1 MISPCFSWENPL
13 VQRFHDLD
21 YEGVEDAHFLTPVRS
36 SRGTIDVE
44 GGPIQAPS
52 SPWPEDRAERTW
64 PYEEYEEEDS
74 FFMNWDWNCD
84 WELQHSKKKMS
95 KFLGVDLSTDVQG
108 FKHICRRKIVFAT
121 RGNLC

>member
-1 MISPCFSWENPL
+1 VISPCFSWENPL

-52 SPWPEDRAERTW
+52 SPWPEDRAERAW

-84 WELQHSKKKMS
+84 WELKKKCRS
-95 KFLGVDLSTDVQG
+95 FLKSICPRM
-108 FKHICRRKIVFAT
+108 FKVSNIFVRRKIAFAT
-121 RGNLC
+121 RGNLY

>member
-52 SPWPEDRAERTW
+52 SPWPEDRAERAW

-84 WELQHSKKKMS
+84 WELKKKKCRS
-95 KFLGVDLSTDVQG
+95 FLKSICPRM
-108 FKHICRRKIVFAT
+108 FKVSNIFVRRKIAFAT
-121 RGNLC
+121 RGNLY